1 MNKEIAKMNQRAFEF
16 ARESETQLVTTKE
29 VAEALNTTK
38 DVVLAN
44 ARKCLPNK
52 QIEHGKATY
61 WTQAEVTIL
70 LDYMKLHTSNNR
82 SVEFNS
88 TVENTS
94 TDLTPALKNQKGYG
108 VMTTAQVAEALNV
121 GESTVKR
128 AVEKLGSVLGG
139 VSKNSQGG
147 YLFNER
153 QVTAI
158 KQEIAKHHNL
168 ASRQIDKAST
178 ELEVLQNYKQ
188 ATEAMIAMLTA
199 KTEALKAENEAQ
211 KQRLAIV
218 EPKAKW
224 YDDFADCT
232 GLIEIGAVG
241 KHLEKYGLGAQKIF
255 TRLKDDGI
263 IYEKTVDGV
272 KSYFAYFRYRQY
284 FAYRNGKYEK
294 PDGKKIAYSKLMCTK
309 AGAQWL
315 ESKYSVQA

>member
-88 TVENTS
+88 TVENAS
-94 TDLTPALKNQKGYG
+94 TDLTPALKIKKAMELMQEGY
-108 VMTTAQVAEALNV
+108 EEEL
-121 GESTVKR
+121 
-128 AVEKLGSVLGG
+128 
-139 VSKNSQGG
+139 
-147 YLFNER
+147 
-153 QVTAI
+153 
-158 KQEIAKHHNL
+158 
-168 ASRQIDKAST
+168 QI
-178 ELEVLQNYKQ
+178 
-188 ATEAMIAMLTA
+188 
-199 KTEALKAENEAQ
+199 LKAKNLEQA
-211 KQRLAIV
+211 QRLAIA

-232 GLIEIGAVG
+232 GLIEIGVVG
-241 KHLEKYGLGAQKIF
+241 KHLEPYGLGAVKIF
-255 TRLKDDGI
+255 DRLKADGI
-263 IYEKTVDGV
+263 IYEKTTDGV

>member
-1 MNKEIAKMNQRAFEF
+1 MNKEIAKTNQRAFEF
-16 ARESETQLVTTKE
+16 TRESETQLVTTKE
-29 VAEALNTTK
+29 LAEMLGVTP
-38 DVVLAN
+38 
-44 ARKCLPNK
+44 RSI
-52 QIEHGKATY
+52 QI
-61 WTQAEVTIL
+61 
-70 LDYMKLHTSNNR
+70 
-82 SVEFNS
+82 
-88 TVENTS
+88 TVEE
-94 TDLTPALKNQKGYG
+94 LAKNNS
-108 VMTTAQVAEALNV
+108 QVFREIQ
-121 GESTVKR
+121 R
-128 AVEKLGSVLGG
+128 
-139 VSKNSQGG
+139 NSQGG
-147 YLFNER
+147 YLFNEV
-153 QVTAI
+153 QATAI
-158 KQEIAKHHNL
+158 KIELQNHTKIAKNGFDTL
-168 ASRQIDKAST
+168 TISND
-178 ELEVLQNYKQ
+178 LE
-188 ATEAMIAMLTA
+188 MIAIQQRLNEYQSRRI
-199 KTEALKAENEAQ
+199 KELQAENEAQ

-255 TRLKDDGI
+255 IRLKDDGI

>member
-16 ARESETQLVTTKE
+16 ARESEKT
-29 VAEALNTTK
+29 
-38 DVVLAN
+38 
-44 ARKCLPNK
+44 
-52 QIEHGKATY
+52 
-61 WTQAEVTIL
+61 
-70 LDYMKLHTSNNR
+70 
-82 SVEFNS
+82 
-88 TVENTS
+88 
-94 TDLTPALKNQKGYG
+94 
-108 VMTTAQVAEALNV
+108 MTTAQVAEALHTSNKV
-121 GESTVKR
+121 ILENARKCLPNKHIENGKPTLWTQEEVTILLECLKGNNPNQYTFTATVK
-128 AVEKLGSVLGG
+128 AV
-139 VSKNSQGG
+139 
-147 YLFNER
+147 
-153 QVTAI
+153 
-158 KQEIAKHHNL
+158 
-168 ASRQIDKAST
+168 ST
-178 ELEVLQNYKQ
+178 D
-188 ATEAMIAMLTA
+188 LTP
-199 KTEALKAENEAQ
+199 ALKIKKAMELMQEGYEEELAILRAKNLEQA
-211 KQRLAIV
+211 QRLAIV

-255 TRLKDDGI
+255 TRLKDDGV